1 MKQIKN
7 AWYIAIKELKIFSSD
22 RAALIF
28 SIGFPFFFVT
38 LFYFLFQG
46 AGAQDTRL
54 TLYVTTQE
62 AAGSLSYNIVSSLQ
76 TADVAA
82 LQPGQ
87 PQVIWIQ
94 DYNDARAQIDQKKI
108 KGFISFPADF
118 TQNVYAG
125 KASVLDVVVD
135 PANQDIRAALDGM
148 AAGLSADIAA
158 REVEANAA
166 ASILAQSG
174 RAADIPAV
182 LARIYAGS
190 ASAAAGL
197 VQASVQQVGDIK
209 ASNPANW
216 VIPGYLVMFVF
227 FTAALSAERLVRE
240 RQNQTLERLLSS
252 SVSRNSIL
260 GGIYVGTVLKGLV
273 QIIIFWG
280 VGIFLYH
287 LELGSEPLVVVLISL
302 LVTLMAA
309 AFSLMLGT
317 LVKTERAASSIG
329 VLSSLI
335 LAPLGGCWW
344 PLFITPQWMQNM
356 ALFTPHG
363 WATTS
368 FNKLLLYGGTFHDVV
383 PGMLALAGFGLAF
396 AIIAVA
402 RFRTSSV

>member
-1 MKQIKN
+1 MKQLKN

-46 AGAQDTRL
+46 AGAQDTRY

-62 AAGSLSYNIVSSLQ
+62 AAGSLSYNIVSSLH
-76 TADVAA
+76 TTDLSA
-82 LQPGQ
+82 LKPGQ
-87 PQVIWIQ
+87 PEIVWIQ
-94 DYNDARAQIDQKKI
+94 DYKDAQAQLDQKKI
-108 KGFISFPADF
+108 KGFMSFPADF
-118 TQNVYAG
+118 TRNVYAG
-125 KASVLDVVVD
+125 KPTTIDVVVD
-135 PANQDIRAALDGM
+135 PANQDIRAALNGM

-158 REVEANAA
+158 RGIEANI
-166 ASILAQSG
+166 ASALLAQSG
-174 RAADIPAV
+174 KSADIPAV
-182 LARIYAGS
+182 VAQIYAGS
-190 ASAAAGL
+190 AAAESGL
-197 VQASVQQVGDIK
+197 VQTSVQQIGDIK
-209 ASNPANW
+209 ASNTANW

-227 FTAALSAERLVRE
+227 FTAALSAERLVHE

-260 GGIYVGTVLKGLV
+260 GGIYLGTVLKGIV

-280 VGIFLYH
+280 VGIFIYH
-287 LELGSEPLVVVLISL
+287 LELGSEPIVVVLISL

-309 AFSLMLGT
+309 AFSLLLGT

-335 LAPLGGCWW
+335 LAPIGGCWW
-344 PLFITPQWMQNM
+344 PLFITPRWMQNM

-368 FNKLLLYGGTFHDVV
+368 FNKLLLYGGDFHDVI
-383 PGMLALAGFGLAF
+383 PGMLALSGFGLAF
-396 AIIAVA
+396 AVIAVA